1 MTDTTRLVVGDTAP
15 AFTLPDADGKDISL
29 ADFAGERVVVYF
41 YPAAMTPGCTTQA
54 IDFTAA
60 FNAFRDAGINVVGIS
75 PDKPEKLGR
84 FRDKESLSFPLLSD
98 VDKSTLTAYAAYGVK
113 KLYGKEVE
121 GVIRSTFV
129 VDVDA
134 DGAGTISVAQYNVRA
149 KGHVDRLRRELGI
162 ADTD

>member
-1 MTDTTRLVVGDTAP
+1 M
-15 AFTLPDADGKDISL
+15 
-29 ADFAGERVVVYF
+29 
-41 YPAAMTPGCTTQA
+41 
-54 IDFTAA
+54 
-60 FNAFRDAGINVVGIS
+60 VGIS

-98 VDKSTLTAYAAYGVK
+98 IEKSTLTAYAAYGVK

-134 DGAGTISVAQYNVRA
+134 DGNGTISVAQYNVRA
-149 KGHVDRLRRELGI
+149 KGHVDRLRRELDI
-162 ADTD
+162 ADED